1 MDKLTEK
8 IYNEYKNKVDVGEMT
23 HSVYYEMTTAL
34 LNKGLLA
41 YWNQLQETDPST
53 VPPHSIK
60 MLEARVEAL
69 IALITDLTV
78 KCIELFLQE
87 PDSIAYEPEDEDGIE

>member
-8 IYNEYKNKVDVGEMT
+8 FYNEYKSKVDVGVK
-23 HSVYYEMTTAL
+23 HSVIYEMTTAL

-41 YWNQLQETDPST
+41 YWNQLQDTDPES
-53 VPPHSIK
+53 VPPHHIK

-69 IALITDLTV
+69 ILLITDLTV
-78 KCIELFLQE
+78 ECVEMFLQE